1 MYELIVGKDI
11 LKAKTS
17 VNLENCILVTL
28 VWNFKELK
36 DFLDIYNSKVDGRGY
51 LHNSNI

>member
-1 MYELIVGKDI
+1 MYELCVAKDI

-28 VWNFKELK
+28 VWNFKESK
-36 DFLDIYNSKVDGRGY
+36 DFSSY
-51 LHNSNI
+51 L